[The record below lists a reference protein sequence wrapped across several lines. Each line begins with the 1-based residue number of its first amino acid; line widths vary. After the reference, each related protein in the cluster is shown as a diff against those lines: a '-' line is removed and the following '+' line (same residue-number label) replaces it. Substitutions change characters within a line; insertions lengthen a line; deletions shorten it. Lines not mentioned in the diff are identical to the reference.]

1 MRSLPLLLA
10 AGLIGLAAASPAN
23 AHRGMR
29 LFDRADANKDG
40 AVTRTEFDAARSA
53 RFAAIDANKDGALE
67 VSELRTWRRA
77 WPARFRD
84 ARFKTLDGDGDGKL
98 GVEEYVA
105 RRKAA
110 FAKID
115 ANEDGAVDKAE
126 FDAAFEKVRERM
138 LAYYDRGDRGKR
150 HHRWRGYKRR
160 AMHRRPDLNGDGK
173 VTRAEFDALGSLI
186 FLRLDGDGDGAVT
199 RKEMR
204 QARRYFGRYGHR
216 RDHRPDHRPD
226 SGR

>member
-10 AGLIGLAAASPAN
+10 AGLIGLTAAAAPAD
-23 AHRGMR
+23 AHRGLR
-29 LFDRADANKDG
+29 LFDRADANKDS
-40 AVTRTEFDAARSA
+40 AVTRAEFDAARNA

-67 VSELRTWRRA
+67 VSELRAWRRA

-84 ARFKTLDGDGDGKL
+84 ARFKALDGDGDGKL

-110 FAKID
+110 FERID
-115 ANEDGAVDKAE
+115 ANKDGAVDKAE

-138 LAYYDRGDRGKR
+138 LAYYGRGDRRKR
-150 HHRWRGYKRR
+150 YHRWHGHKRR

-204 QARRYFGRYGHR
+204 QARRHFDRRGH
-216 RDHRPDHRPD
+216 HHPE

>member
-1 MRSLPLLLA
+1 MKSLPLLLA
-10 AGLIGLAAASPAN
+10 AGLIGLTAAAAPAD
-23 AHRGMR
+23 AHRGLR

-40 AVTRTEFDAARSA
+40 AVTRAEFDAARNA

-67 VSELRTWRRA
+67 VSELRAWRRA

-84 ARFKTLDGDGDGKL
+84 ARFKALDGDGDGKL

-110 FAKID
+110 FERID
-115 ANEDGAVDKAE
+115 ADKDGAVDKAE

-138 LAYYDRGDRGKR
+138 LAYYDRGDRRKR
-150 HHRWRGYKRR
+150 YHRWHGHKRR
-160 AMHRRPDLNGDGK
+160 AMYRRPDLNRDGK

-186 FLRLDGDGDGAVT
+186 FLRLDGAGDGAVT

-204 QARRYFGRYGHR
+204 QARRNFGRHGHH
-216 RDHRPDHRPD
+216 RDHHPE

>member
-1 MRSLPLLLA
+1 MKTLSLLFAALFT
-10 AGLIGLAAASPAN
+10 AGLIGLAAAAAPAN

-29 LFDRADANKDG
+29 MFDRADADKDG
-40 AVTRTEFDAARSA
+40 KVTAAEFAAARAA
-53 RFAAIDANKDGALE
+53 RFAGIDANKDGALE
-67 VSELRTWRRA
+67 VSELRAWRRA
-77 WPARFRD
+77 LPARFRD
-84 ARFKTLDGDGDGKL
+84 ARFKALDGDGDGKL

-138 LAYYDRGDRGKR
+138 LAYYDRGKR
-150 HHRWRGYKRR
+150 HHRWRGHKRR
-160 AMHRRPDLNGDGK
+160 AMQRHPDLNGDGK

-204 QARRYFGRYGHR
+204 QARRHFDRRGHH
-216 RDHRPDHRPD
+216 RDHQSE